1 MAKKSKKPAKRA
13 RKKPAKALKAR
24 KAPKSRKAPK
34 ARKAPRTPKMPKT
47 KVPDLASG
55 GASDDVTGHLMS
67 LRRR

>member
-34 ARKAPRTPKMPKT
+34 APKA

-55 GASDDVTGHLMS
+55 GASDDVTGHLMGLVRTKS
-67 LRRR
+67 SFLEK